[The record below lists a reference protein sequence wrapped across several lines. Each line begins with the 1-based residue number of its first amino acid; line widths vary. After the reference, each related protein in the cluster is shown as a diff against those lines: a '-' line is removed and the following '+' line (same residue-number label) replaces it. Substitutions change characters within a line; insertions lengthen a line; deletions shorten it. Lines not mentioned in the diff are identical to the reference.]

1 MSKTIF
7 QALVDEIIYPMP
19 EGKIENK
26 LIARGLNGD
35 AEYSFEIAKTN
46 EYRGAYA
53 DCLIA
58 LVQAVNFSESDK
70 SVGSLS
76 DEVKKRLLA
85 IANSIYK
92 AIGEEEVLAEPKP
105 MVYINC

>member
-1 MSKTIF
+1 MSKTIRE
-7 QALVDEIIYPMP
+7 ALIDEIIYPMP
-19 EGKIENK
+19 EGKVENK
-26 LIARGLNGD
+26 IIARGLDGD
-35 AEYSFEIAKTN
+35 EEYTLETAKSN

-53 DCLIA
+53 DCLVA
-58 LVQAVNFSESDK
+58 LAQAVNFSESDK

-76 DEVKKRLLA
+76 DDVKKKLLS

>member
-1 MSKTIF
+1 MKTIRE
-7 QALVDEIIYPMP
+7 ALIDDIIYPLP
-19 EGKIENK
+19 EGKVENK
-26 LIARGLNGD
+26 MIARGIVGD
-35 AEYSFEIAKTN
+35 DEYTLEVSKSD

-58 LVQAVNFSESDK
+58 LIQSVSFSESDK
-70 SVGSLS
+70 SVSALS
-76 DEVKKRLLA
+76 DETKKRLLS

>member
-1 MSKTIF
+1 MSKTIRE
-7 QALVDEIIYPMP
+7 ALIDEIIYPLP
-19 EGKIENK
+19 EGKVENK
-26 LIARGLNGD
+26 IISRGLNGD
-35 AEYSFEIAKTN
+35 EEYDIEVAKSN

-58 LVQAVNFSESDK
+58 LVQSVSFSESDK
-70 SVGSLS
+70 SVSAISDDTKKKLLS
-76 DEVKKRLLA
+76 

-92 AIGEEEVLAEPKP
+92 AIGEDEVLAEPKP